1 MRVFDFSNQT
11 EEKVNPE
18 CTYTTFRSNE
28 EISTPEHPIFV
39 LDNKEKEHAHHSV
52 GFFTNPTKR
61 TAFEFKEENSKESYT
76 ADILKVD
83 SRFVGLVR
91 WLGDNH
97 INVRLSGENTAEGYA
112 VYKIREIAF
121 GGGTKLSAEDGFLQ
135 FMIDRL
141 LASVFPAHVKKSVML

>member
-39 LDNKEKEHAHHSV
+39 LDNKEKEHAHHST

-83 SRFVGLVR
+83 
-91 WLGDNH
+91 
-97 INVRLSGENTAEGYA
+97 
-112 VYKIREIAF
+112 
-121 GGGTKLSAEDGFLQ
+121 
-135 FMIDRL
+135 
-141 LASVFPAHVKKSVML
+141 

>member
-39 LDNKEKEHAHHSV
+39 LDNKEKEHAHHSA

-83 SRFVGLVR
+83 SRFVGLVSMCVCQEKIQQKDMQFIR
-91 WLGDNH
+91 FARSHL
-97 INVRLSGENTAEGYA
+97 AA
-112 VYKIREIAF
+112 VQSFQQRMVSYS
-121 GGGTKLSAEDGFLQ
+121 L
-135 FMIDRL
+135 
-141 LASVFPAHVKKSVML
+141 

>member
-39 LDNKEKEHAHHSV
+39 LDNKEKEHAHHST

-83 SRFVGLVR
+83 SRFVGLGALAWRQPYQCAFVR
-91 WLGDNH
+91 RKYSRRICSL
-97 INVRLSGENTAEGYA
+97 
-112 VYKIREIAF
+112 
-121 GGGTKLSAEDGFLQ
+121 
-135 FMIDRL
+135 
-141 LASVFPAHVKKSVML
+141 

>member
-28 EISTPEHPIFV
+28 EVSTPEHPIFV
-39 LDNKEKEHAHHSV
+39 LDNKEKEHAHHSA

-61 TAFEFKEENSKESYT
+61 TAFEFKEEDSKESYT

-83 SRFVGLVR
+83 SRFVSLVR

-135 FMIDRL
+135 FIDRR
-141 LASVFPAHVKKSVML
+141 AHV